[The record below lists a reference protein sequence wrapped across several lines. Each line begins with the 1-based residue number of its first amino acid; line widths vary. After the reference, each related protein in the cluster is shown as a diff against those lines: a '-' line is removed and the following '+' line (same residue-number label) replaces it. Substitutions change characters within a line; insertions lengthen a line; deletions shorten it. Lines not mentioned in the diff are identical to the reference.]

1 MGWGGGKGRVAGFV
15 AVPRWLRGIGSRDC
29 SRRLESSS
37 AAVKNDP
44 VSTVSLHSFNVLFLA
59 MTKNIYPDPS
69 RIKQLTGWCCT
80 AHRLAGRK
88 RSAAQ
93 LQGGVVLHSTINQGG
108 VMLRSIT
115 KGLARLCD
123 ILFLAKSK

>member
-1 MGWGGGKGRVAGFV
+1 MASRNRQ
-15 AVPRWLRGIGSRDC
+15 PRLLSSPGAQGLRIEVHQVLLSR
-29 SRRLESSS
+29 
-37 AAVKNDP
+37 DP
-44 VSTVSLHSFNVLFLA
+44 VSTVSLHSFNMLFLA

-80 AHRLAGRK
+80 AHRLAGGK
-88 RSAAQ
+88 RWAAQ

-115 KGLARLCD
+115 KGLAPLYD